1 MEFVCERCGDNFTCK
16 RNLVSHL
23 QRIKVCVASSDDAPS
38 REVLISKL
46 IAKQVNEVNFPCKY
60 CQQKFNTKSAMYK
73 HSQKCTKHPKRV
85 NNAMTQ
91 EQTGNVTISNI
102 DIETLKIELKK
113 EILNEL
119 QKTTPMVINNTTNN
133 ITIQSTQNII
143 NNFGNEDTSHLTE
156 DFLSYCLMNPKKGMT
171 KLIENIHYNP
181 DLPKNYNLRCKSLKQ
196 NIFEKYVDS
205 EWRVCDA
212 SNTLD
217 ELIRK
222 GYSIMNLYYIDN
234 VLNDPEV
241 QDDENRM
248 RMYERFRFLGDKSC
262 NDYRAVKRDLRLLV
276 KDRTMYIL
284 ASPDASVV

>member
-1 MEFVCERCGDNFTCK
+1 MEFLCERCGDKFTCK
-16 RNLVSHL
+16 RNLISHL
-23 QRIKVCVASSDDAPS
+23 QRIKMCVASTADAPS
-38 REVLISKL
+38 REVLIAKL
-46 IAKQVNEVNFPCKY
+46 VAKQVNEVNFPCKY
-60 CQQKFNTKSAMYK
+60 CDQKFNTKSAMYK

-85 NNAMTQ
+85 DTERIQ
-91 EQTGNVTISNI
+91 ESTGNATISNI
-102 DIETLKIELKK
+102 DIETLKSELKK

-119 QKTTPMVINNTTNN
+119 QKSTPMVINNTTNN

-143 NNFGNEDTSHLTE
+143 NNFGNEDTSHLTG

-181 DLPKNYNLRCKSLKQ
+181 ELPNNYNLRCKSLKQ
-196 NIFEKYVDS
+196 NIFEKYVNS

-248 RMYERFRFLGDKSC
+248 RMYERFRFLGDKTC

-284 ASPDASVV
+284 ASPDVSVV